1 MKRFFRTLF
10 FVAVATVATVSNSS
24 CCRED
29 DEDIKKNKKEV
40 FQLDS
45 TRESGGPVD
54 QMSGVTSDAFYK
66 GLTNNTPESTIV
78 IDTRSAQEYNASTGH
93 VVRAISIPVTE
104 AAFYYDDEAIYKEV
118 ERLDPNHS
126 KFILLTDNGADA
138 VMLHVAG
145 RISAMGWGKQKVYL
159 LMDKTVDFLKK
170 YPDVKE

>member
-1 MKRFFRTLF
+1 MKRFFRTLI
-10 FVAVATVATVSNSS
+10 FVAVAAVATVSISS
-24 CCRED
+24 CKHDEEED
-29 DEDIKKNKKEV
+29 PKSKKDV
-40 FQLDS
+40 FILDPN
-45 TRESGGPVD
+45 RESGGAVD
-54 QMSGVTSDAFYK
+54 QMSGASSDAFYK

-78 IDTRSAQEYNASTGH
+78 IDTRSASEYAAGH

-104 AAFYYDDEAIYKEV
+104 AAFYYDDEFIYKEV

-126 KFILLTDNGADA
+126 KFILLTDNGADV

-159 LMDKTVDFLKK
+159 LMDKTSDFLKK

>member
-1 MKRFFRTLF
+1 MKGFFRTLAF
-10 FVAVATVATVSNSS
+10 AAVASVATVSISS

-29 DEDIKKNKKEV
+29 DEDEKNNKKDV
-40 FQLDS
+40 FILDP

-54 QMSGVTSDAFYK
+54 QMSGAKSDQFYK
-66 GLTNNTPESTIV
+66 GLTNNSPESTIV
-78 IDTRSAQEYNASTGH
+78 IDTRKKSEYDAGH
-93 VVRAISIPVTE
+93 VVRAISIPLETD
-104 AAFYYDDEAIYKEV
+104 AAYYYDDEFIYKEV

-138 VMLHVAG
+138 MMLHVAG

-159 LMDKTVDFLKK
+159 LMDKTSDFLKK

>member
-10 FVAVATVATVSNSS
+10 FVAVATVATVSISS
-24 CCRED
+24 CCREE
-29 DEDIKKNKKEV
+29 DEPTQEKFVPDQN
-40 FQLDS
+40 
-45 TRESGGPVD
+45 RPHGAPVD
-54 QMSGVTSDAFYK
+54 QMSGVTSAAFYN

-78 IDTRSAQEYNASTGH
+78 IDTRSTQEYNAGH

-104 AAFYYDDEAIYKEV
+104 AAFYYDDEFIYQEV

-159 LMDKTVDFLKK
+159 LMDKTSDFLKK